1 MSRGVRVSIGSLL
14 KMSYNILKENR
25 IDSYII
31 DSQLLLAY
39 TLKRDRL
46 YILLNVDKELNK
58 EDEDKFFKLVDM
70 RKNKMPIK
78 YIIKSCEFMGIDFY
92 INEGV
97 LIPRPDTEILVE
109 TVLREILE
117 NKYEDVLDLCCGSGI
132 IGLSIARF
140 AKNVD
145 VTLSDISDRAIEVT
159 GKNIL
164 RLKLSSAK
172 VLKCDL
178 LSRFVEK
185 NKKFDVIVS
194 NPPYIETAEIDSLM
208 EDVKDYEPMLAL
220 DGGDDGLI
228 FYRRIIDDAVK
239 VLNIG
244 GLIAFEIGYNQ
255 KNRVKE
261 ELKKK
266 CFVNIKAYKDLAG
279 KDRVI
284 TAKFL
289 GY

>member
-14 KMSYNILKENR
+14 KMSYNILKDNK

-39 TLKRDRL
+39 TLKKDRL
-46 YILLNVDKELNK
+46 YILLNIDKELNK
-58 EDEDKFFKLVDM
+58 EDEDRFFKLVDM

-78 YIIKSCEFMGIDFY
+78 YIIKRCEFMGIDFY
-92 INEGV
+92 IKEGV

-117 NKYEDVLDLCCGSGI
+117 NKYEDVLDLCCGSGV

-159 GKNIL
+159 GKNIN
-164 RLKLSSAK
+164 RLKLNSVK
-172 VLKCDL
+172 VLKCNL
-178 LSRFVEK
+178 LSGFVD
-185 NKKFDVIVS
+185 NKEKFDVIVS
-194 NPPYIETAEIDSLM
+194 NPPYIETIEIDSLM
-208 EDVKDYEPMLAL
+208 EDVKNYEPILAL
-220 DGGDDGLI
+220 DGGEDGLT

-255 KNRVKE
+255 KESVKE

-266 CFVNIKAYKDLAG
+266 CFVNIKAYKDLSG
-279 KDRVI
+279 NDRVV